1 MQVKVRG
8 SGKTLSIQIPDEIAE
23 VMEIAENSV
32 IDVTNGND
40 EPTLEELLD
49 CIPPGYKGPRPW
61 EGAFPLGKIE
71 P

>member
-49 CIPPGYKGPRPW
+49 SIPPGYKGPRPW
-61 EGAFPLGKIE
+61 EGAFLLGKIE